1 MQNTALQF
9 SEVINQCRDLFSKK
23 LQDYGAAWRVLRP
36 SSITDQIY
44 IKVNRIRTLQMTDV
58 KMVDEHEEDEFI
70 AIVNYS
76 IIGLIQLEKGFS
88 ENLDEDRTEILKLYD
103 DYAQKAKDL
112 MLRKNHD
119 YGEAWREM
127 RISSITDLIYQKV
140 LRTKQIEDNQG
151 KTLVSEGLDANY
163 YDMLNYAVFCLIKM
177 MEEEDGSWKMEVFY
191 KIFLKFFCCFNL
203 LKINILMIVFIRKK
217 IVNFLT
223 SDF

>member
-1 MQNTALQF
+1 MWFNYYLYNSILKNSMQNTAQQF
-9 SEVINQCRDLFSKK
+9 SEVIHQCRDLFSKK

-58 KMVDEHEEDEFI
+58 KMVDEHKEDEFI

-151 KTLVSEGLDANY
+151 KTVASEGIDANY
-163 YDMLNYAVFCLIKM
+163 YDMLNYAAFCLIKFS
-177 MEEEDGSWKMEVFY
+177 EE
-191 KIFLKFFCCFNL
+191 KI
-203 LKINILMIVFIRKK
+203 
-217 IVNFLT
+217 
-223 SDF
+223 

>member
-1 MQNTALQF
+1 
-9 SEVINQCRDLFSKK
+9 
-23 LQDYGAAWRVLRP
+23 
-36 SSITDQIY
+36 
-44 IKVNRIRTLQMTDV
+44 MTYV

-76 IIGLIQLEKGFS
+76 IIGVIQLEKGLS

-151 KTLVSEGLDANY
+151 KTVASEGIDANY
-163 YDMLNYAVFCLIKM
+163 YDMLNYAAFCLIKM
-177 MEEEDGSWKMEVFY
+177 MEDGRWKMEDGSS
-191 KIFLKFFCCFNL
+191 IA
-203 LKINILMIVFIRKK
+203 
-217 IVNFLT
+217 
-223 SDF
+223 